1 MTQEQVLIKKYL
13 PVDFSDCYTEILTS
27 RTSMTVNDLY
37 SLMFQQ
43 FPKGVLWMLKLRDFI
58 VKPFGL
64 KTGISFDDKIK
75 EQNRNE
81 IILGAEDKHLTF
93 HISLF
98 CSDIKSGKQ
107 TVSVST
113 IVKYNNISGRIYF
126 SAIWIFHKILV
137 SYVFRRAI
145 KIQKRGQKP

>member
-1 MTQEQVLIKKYL
+1 MMQEQVLIKKYL
-13 PVDFSDCYTEILTS
+13 PADFSDCYTEILTS
-27 RTSMTVNDLY
+27 STAMTVNDLY

-75 EQNRNE
+75 EQNTNE
-81 IILGAEDKHLTF
+81 IILGAKDKHLTF
-93 HISLF
+93 YISLF
-98 CSDIKSGKQ
+98 CSDINSGKQ
-107 TVSVST
+107 AVSVST

-137 SYVFRRAI
+137 SYTFRRAI
-145 KIQKRGQKP
+145 KIQRRQKQ

>member
-13 PVDFSDCYTEILTS
+13 PADFRDHYTEILTS
-27 RTSMTVNDLY
+27 RTPMTVNDLY
-37 SLMFQQ
+37 SYMFQQ
-43 FPKGVLWMLKLRDFI
+43 FPKGVLWLLNLRDII

-81 IILGAEDKHLTF
+81 IILGAEDRHLTF
-93 HISLF
+93 YISLF
-98 CSDIKSGKQ
+98 CSDINSGKQ

-113 IVKYNNISGRIYF
+113 IVKYNNFSGRIYF

-137 SYVFRRAI
+137 SFTFRRAI
-145 KIQKRGQKP
+145 KIQRKQKQ

>member
-13 PVDFSDCYTEILTS
+13 PADFRDCYTEILTS
-27 RTSMTVNDLY
+27 MVPMTVNDLY
-37 SLMFQQ
+37 DIMFRQ
-43 FPKGVLWMLKLRDFI
+43 FPKGVRWLLKLRDMI
-58 VKPFGL
+58 VKPFVL

-75 EQNRNE
+75 EQNTNE

-93 HISLF
+93 YISLF
-98 CSDIKSGKQ
+98 CSDINSGKQ

-113 IVKYNNISGRIYF
+113 IVKYNNFSGKIYF

-137 SYVFRRAI
+137 GYTFRRAI
-145 KIQKRGQKP
+145 KIQRRQKQ